1 MDGSSLWSCR
11 RHRLEHGKL
20 PQPSCT
26 SEMTGMGRPKATAPC
41 LVELMPAIVESKSP
55 VDDGT
60 AKVKLL

>member
-1 MDGSSLWSCR
+1 
-11 RHRLEHGKL
+11 
-20 PQPSCT
+20 
-26 SEMTGMGRPKATAPC
+26 MTGMGRANATAPC